1 MYLSGIFQ
9 LDQRIDQH
17 KMTQLTLEE
26 KRSELLSTTSTL
38 REVEDKYYSSTATLN
53 DKVLQDLRVRHLIIH
68 LW

>member
-1 MYLSGIFQ
+1 MWLSGVFQ

-53 DKVLQDLRVRHLIIH
+53 DKVLQDLRVRH
-68 LW
+68 